1 MTITRTLT
9 DIPENEKDEVIRD
22 FESEGAVTQFIDQG
36 GGLWTVIATF
46 DDEKQKPEIAT
57 NVQNA
62 DKAADTLARTIWGE
76 ARGESRE
83 GKEAVASVILNR
95 LKKPTR
101 FGGTIEEVCLKPSQ
115 FSCWNDNDPNLP
127 KLKAVD
133 VNDANFVECLSIAQA
148 AVSGNLA
155 DSTIGAD
162 HYHTTTVSPDWSIN
176 KTPCI
181 TIGNHLFYNNIS

>member
-22 FESEGAVTQFIDQG
+22 FESEGAVTQSIDQG

-46 DDEKQKPEIAT
+46 EDEKSEIAT
-57 NVQNA
+57 NAQNA
-62 DKAADTLARTIWGE
+62 DKAVDTLARTIWGE

-101 FGGTIEEVCLKPSQ
+101 FGGTIEEVCLKTSQ

-133 VNDANFVECLSIAQA
+133 VNDTNFAECLSIAEA
-148 AVSGNLA
+148 AVKGNLA
-155 DSTIGAD
+155 DSTVGAD
-162 HYHTTTVSPDWSIN
+162 HYHTTEVSPDWSKN
-176 KTPCI
+176 KTTCK